1 MKIKIQSNV
10 VIPDIPPV
18 VDVDAG
24 ACLRDVLSIVTPQLI
39 DPGSGGF
46 KDDPDIW
53 GVRLNGI
60 EIHSLKDG
68 PGTKMHEGDM
78 VTMEILILAGG

>member
-1 MKIKIQSNV
+1 MEIKVQPNIIV
-10 VIPDIPPV
+10 PDIPSV
-18 VDVDAG
+18 VNVGTD
-24 ACLRDVLSIVTPQLI
+24 ACLRDVLLIVTPQLV
-39 DPGSGGF
+39 DPATGGF

-68 PGTKMHEGDM
+68 PNTKMHEGD
-78 VTMEILILAGG
+78 TITLELLILAGG